1 MRSFTLCFGF
11 ILIMFASCDVE
22 SDDPFVDP
30 TLEQFNM
37 ELQEIDAY
45 LSAEGLSATI
55 DENSGIRY
63 IINNEGDGLQPIVA
77 DSLTLSFQ
85 NSLLSTDAVVEE
97 VEREKIRSSLLLDGI
112 AIASTYIQEGGSVT
126 AYIPSVYA
134 YGPLGN
140 SNVPENA
147 IIIAELELIAVHNQQ
162 LMLDMMIID
171 DSLANSDTVA
181 LIHPTGVRYFI
192 EQGTG
197 ESPTLSNSVT
207 INYSGEF
214 FNGVNAGVVFDNANN
229 VNFSLVNLIVGWQ
242 IMIPEMK
249 IGGKLT
255 MILPSSFAYGPGG
268 NIGASPAIGPNEI
281 LVFDVELIDFN

>member
-1 MRSFTLCFGF
+1 
-11 ILIMFASCDVE
+11 
-22 SDDPFVDP
+22 
-30 TLEQFNM
+30 
-37 ELQEIDAY
+37 
-45 LSAEGLSATI
+45 
-55 DENSGIRY
+55 
-63 IINNEGDGLQPIVA
+63 
-77 DSLTLSFQ
+77 
-85 NSLLSTDAVVEE
+85 
-97 VEREKIRSSLLLDGI
+97 
-112 AIASTYIQEGGSVT
+112 
-126 AYIPSVYA
+126 
-134 YGPLGN
+134 
-140 SNVPENA
+140 
-147 IIIAELELIAVHNQQ
+147 
-162 LMLDMMIID
+162 MLFR
-171 DSLANSDTVA
+171 SLANSDTVA

-255 MILPSSFAYGPGG
+255 MILPSSFAYGSGG